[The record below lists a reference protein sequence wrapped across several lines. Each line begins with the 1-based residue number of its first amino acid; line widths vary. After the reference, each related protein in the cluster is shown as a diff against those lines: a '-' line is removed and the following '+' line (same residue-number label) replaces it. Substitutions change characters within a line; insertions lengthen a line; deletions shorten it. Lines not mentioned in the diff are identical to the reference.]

1 MEQNKNVLIVG
12 VGGQG
17 VLLASELLSFAALEA
32 GYDVKKSEIHGM
44 SQRGGVVSSHVRIG
58 EKIYSP
64 LIKEG
69 TADVIL
75 AFEEAE
81 AQRWVHFLKENGRVI
96 LNKSK
101 LVPPIASMKGYSYP
115 EDPVGAVKKRVENVE
130 VVDGVS
136 IAKHIGNLH
145 LINTLLLGVL
155 SLSLAIPEE
164 VWEKVIREQVPK
176 GTEDLNLKAF
186 QEGRVHV
193 SHSGN

>member
-1 MEQNKNVLIVG
+1 MEQRNVLIVG

-17 VLLASELLSFAALEA
+17 VLLASELLSFAALGA

-69 TADVIL
+69 TADAIL

-81 AQRWVHFLKENGRVI
+81 AQRWIHFLKENGKVI
-96 LNKSK
+96 LNQYK

-115 EDPVGAVKKRVENVE
+115 EDPIGTVKKRAKNVE
-130 VVDGVS
+130 VIDGFS
-136 IAKHIGNLH
+136 IAKRLGNIRLV
-145 LINTLLLGVL
+145 NTLLLGVL
-155 SLSLAIPEE
+155 SSSLTIPVD
-164 VWEKVIREQVPK
+164 VWEKVIRERVPK
-176 GTEDLNLKAF
+176 GTEDLNLRAF
-186 QEGRVHV
+186 QEGRDYA